1 MSEDAG
7 DPQYLTYDEARTR
20 KVAAEAAI
28 AELELAKVRN
38 ELALVGD
45 VVKAWDDVLS
55 AMKAKLLALPTK
67 MGPILSVETDAAIIQ
82 NKLDEQIRDC
92 LDELS
97 NYDPVSDPTG
107 ASIPVAELEIS
118 DDGLEATAETKRKPV
133 GRPKKTAK
141 FAK

>member
-1 MSEDAG
+1 MSSDTE
-7 DPQYLTYDEARTR
+7 YLTYDEARTR

-67 MGPILSVETDAAIIQ
+67 MGPILAAETDAAIIQ
-82 NKLDEQIRDC
+82 KKLEEQLRDC

-97 NYDPVSDPTG
+97 NYDPLSDPAGTNIVIDQPEG
-107 ASIPVAELEIS
+107 G
-118 DDGLEATAETKRKPV
+118 DDSAEATAKTKRKSV
-133 GRPKKTAK
+133 GRPKKAAK
-141 FAK
+141 FTE

>member
-1 MSEDAG
+1 MSSDTE
-7 DPQYLTYDEARTR
+7 YLTYDEARTR

-67 MGPILSVETDAAIIQ
+67 MGPILAAETDAALIQ
-82 NKLDEQIRDC
+82 KRLEEEIRDC
-92 LDELS
+92 LDELAS
-97 NYDPVSDPTG
+97 YDPLSDPAG
-107 ASIPVAELEIS
+107 ANIVVEQPEAG
-118 DDGLEATAETKRKPV
+118 DDGAKATAKTKRKPV

-141 FAK
+141 FSE

>member
-1 MSEDAG
+1 MSSDTE
-7 DPQYLTYDEARTR
+7 YITYDEARTR

-67 MGPILSVETDAAIIQ
+67 MGPILAAEMDAGLIQ
-82 NKLDEQIRDC
+82 KKLEEQLRDC

-97 NYDPVSDPTG
+97 NYDPLSDPTG
-107 ASIPVAELEIS
+107 ANIVVDQSEAG
-118 DDGLEATAETKRKPV
+118 DDSAEATAKTKRKSV

-141 FAK
+141 LSK

>member
-1 MSEDAG
+1 MSSDTE
-7 DPQYLTYDEARTR
+7 YLTYDEARTR

-67 MGPILSVETDAAIIQ
+67 MGPILAAETDAAVIQ
-82 NKLDEQIRDC
+82 KKLEEQIRDC
-92 LDELS
+92 LDELA
-97 NYDPVSDPTG
+97 NYDPLSDPTG
-107 ASIPVAELEIS
+107 ANIVVQQSEAG
-118 DDGLEATAETKRKPV
+118 DDGAEATAKVKRKPV
-133 GRPKKTAK
+133 GRPKKAAK
-141 FAK
+141 FTE

>member
-1 MSEDAG
+1 MSSDTE
-7 DPQYLTYDEARTR
+7 YLTYDEARTR

-67 MGPILSVETDAAIIQ
+67 MGPILAAETDAGLIQ
-82 NKLDEQIRDC
+82 KKLEEQLRDC

-97 NYDPVSDPTG
+97 NYDPLSDPTG
-107 ASIPVAELEIS
+107 ANIVIDQPEGG
-118 DDGLEATAETKRKPV
+118 DDSAEATTKTKRKPV
-133 GRPKKTAK
+133 GRPKKAAK
-141 FAK
+141 FTE

>member
-1 MSEDAG
+1 MSSDTE
-7 DPQYLTYDEARTR
+7 YLTYDEARTR

-67 MGPILSVETDAAIIQ
+67 MGPILAAETDAGLIQ
-82 NKLDEQIRDC
+82 KKLEEQLRDC

-97 NYDPVSDPTG
+97 NYDPLSDPTG
-107 ASIPVAELEIS
+107 ANIVIEQPEGG
-118 DDGLEATAETKRKPV
+118 DDSAEATTKVKRKPV
-133 GRPKKTAK
+133 GRPKKAAK
-141 FAK
+141 FSE

>member
-1 MSEDAG
+1 MSSDTE
-7 DPQYLTYDEARTR
+7 YLTYDEARTR

-67 MGPILSVETDAAIIQ
+67 MGPILAAETDAAIIQ
-82 NKLDEQIRDC
+82 KKLEEQLRDC

-97 NYDPVSDPTG
+97 NYDPLSDPAGTNIVIDQPEG
-107 ASIPVAELEIS
+107 G
-118 DDGLEATAETKRKPV
+118 DDSAEATSKTKRKSV
-133 GRPKKTAK
+133 GRPKKAAK
-141 FAK
+141 FTE

>member
-1 MSEDAG
+1 MSSDTE
-7 DPQYLTYDEARTR
+7 YLTYDEARTR

-67 MGPILSVETDAAIIQ
+67 MGPILAAETDAAVIQ
-82 NKLDEQIRDC
+82 KKLEEQIRDC
-92 LDELS
+92 LDELA
-97 NYDPVSDPTG
+97 NYDPLSDPTG
-107 ASIPVAELEIS
+107 ANIVVEQSEAG
-118 DDGLEATAETKRKPV
+118 DDGAEATTKTKRKSV
-133 GRPKKTAK
+133 GRPKKAAK
-141 FAK
+141 FTE

>member
-1 MSEDAG
+1 MSSDTE
-7 DPQYLTYDEARTR
+7 YLTYDEARTR

-67 MGPILSVETDAAIIQ
+67 MGPILAAETDAGLIQ
-82 NKLDEQIRDC
+82 KKLEEQLRDC

-97 NYDPVSDPTG
+97 NYDPLSDPTG
-107 ASIPVAELEIS
+107 ANIVIDQPEGGDDSAE
-118 DDGLEATAETKRKPV
+118 TTTKTKRKPV
-133 GRPKKTAK
+133 GRPKKAAK
-141 FAK
+141 FTE

>member
-1 MSEDAG
+1 MSSDTE
-7 DPQYLTYDEARTR
+7 YLTYDEARTR

-67 MGPILSVETDAAIIQ
+67 MGPILAAETDAAVIQ
-82 NKLDEQIRDC
+82 KKLEEQIRDC
-92 LDELS
+92 LDELA
-97 NYDPVSDPTG
+97 NYDPLSDPTG
-107 ASIPVAELEIS
+107 ANIVVEQSEAG
-118 DDGLEATAETKRKPV
+118 DDGAETTTKTKRKPV
-133 GRPKKTAK
+133 GRPKKAAK
-141 FAK
+141 FTE

>member
-1 MSEDAG
+1 MTEDTG
-7 DPQYLTYDEARTR
+7 FLTYDEARTR

-38 ELALVGD
+38 ELVLVGD

-67 MGPILSVETDAAIIQ
+67 MGPILSPETDAGIIQ
-82 NKLDEQIRDC
+82 KKLEEQIRDC

-97 NYDPVSDPTG
+97 NYDPLSDPAG
-107 ASIPVAELEIS
+107 ASISLGEPEDG
-118 DDGLEATAETKRKPV
+118 DDGAEAAAKTKRKSV
-133 GRPKKTAK
+133 GRPKKTAQFTK
-141 FAK
+141 

>member
-1 MSEDAG
+1 MSFDAE
-7 DPQYLTYDEARTR
+7 YLTYDEARTR

-55 AMKAKLLALPTK
+55 AMKAKLLALPAK
-67 MGPILSVETDAAIIQ
+67 MGPILAAETDAALIQ
-82 NKLDEQIRDC
+82 KKLEEQIRDC
-92 LDELS
+92 LDELA
-97 NYDPVSDPTG
+97 NYDPLSDPAG
-107 ASIPVAELEIS
+107 ANVVIEQFEAS
-118 DDGLEATAETKRKPV
+118 DDGAEAATKTKRKPV
-133 GRPKKTAK
+133 GRPKKASK

>member
-1 MSEDAG
+1 MSSDTE
-7 DPQYLTYDEARTR
+7 YLTYDEARTR

-67 MGPILSVETDAAIIQ
+67 MGPILAAETDAAVIQ
-82 NKLDEQIRDC
+82 KKLEEQIRDC
-92 LDELS
+92 LDELA
-97 NYDPVSDPTG
+97 NYDPLSDPTG
-107 ASIPVAELEIS
+107 ANIVVEQSEAG
-118 DDGLEATAETKRKPV
+118 DDGAEAPSKVKRKPV
-133 GRPKKTAK
+133 GRPKKAAK
-141 FAK
+141 FTE

>member
-1 MSEDAG
+1 MSSDTE
-7 DPQYLTYDEARTR
+7 YLTYDEARTR

-67 MGPILSVETDAAIIQ
+67 MGPILAAETDAGLIQ
-82 NKLDEQIRDC
+82 KKLEEQLRDC

-97 NYDPVSDPTG
+97 NYDPLSDPTG
-107 ASIPVAELEIS
+107 ANIVIEQPESG
-118 DDGLEATAETKRKPV
+118 DDSAEATTKVKRKPV
-133 GRPKKTAK
+133 GRPKKAAK
-141 FAK
+141 FSE

>member
-1 MSEDAG
+1 MSSDTE
-7 DPQYLTYDEARTR
+7 YLTYDEARTR

-67 MGPILSVETDAAIIQ
+67 MGPILAAETDAAVIQ
-82 NKLDEQIRDC
+82 KKLEEQIRDC
-92 LDELS
+92 LDELA
-97 NYDPVSDPTG
+97 NYDPLSDPTG
-107 ASIPVAELEIS
+107 ANIVVEQSEAG
-118 DDGLEATAETKRKPV
+118 DDGAEAPAKVKRKPV
-133 GRPKKTAK
+133 GRPKKAAK
-141 FAK
+141 FTE